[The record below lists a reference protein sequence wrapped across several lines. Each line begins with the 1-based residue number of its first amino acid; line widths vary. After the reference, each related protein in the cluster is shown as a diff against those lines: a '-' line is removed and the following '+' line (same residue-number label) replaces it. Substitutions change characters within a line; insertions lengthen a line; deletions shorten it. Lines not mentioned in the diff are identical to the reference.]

1 MTIIQNQSGSLI
13 TTVFLISWVGTKWS
27 YLTAFIVVTMIPV
40 ALVFISME
48 KYIISGF
55 NSVAMKG

>member
-55 NSVAMKG
+55 NSVAVKG